1 MKQSRSLPH
10 EAFMLQ
16 QNQLLLRIRIK
27 KHGELPLADCNDVVI
42 GKTMIQFREIV
53 NSENRRVKFGGY
65 LNAINMSSSTSTSGK
80 EINPHSKKALEE
92 VNKHV
97 KDVFDILNRETSRA
111 RKEMEALDEA
121 AKKLEHVHF
130 SEMVKLNVGGHFFS
144 TSLATLNKDPG
155 DFE

>member
-1 MKQSRSLPH
+1 MTSTDNTIPRNRK
-10 EAFMLQ
+10 
-16 QNQLLLRIRIK
+16 
-27 KHGELPLADCNDVVI
+27 
-42 GKTMIQFREIV
+42 FRE
-53 NSENRRVKFGGY
+53 SESSVWRLFD
-65 LNAINMSSSTSTSGK
+65 AINMSSSTSTSEK

-97 KDVFDILNRETSRA
+97 NDVFDILNRETSRA